1 MKSHQ
6 RRVAAGPCLL
16 ARTAAVVATGCAAL
30 HLVDGATNVLWTAIA
45 LACLPC
51 AVHLWHRPGRGT
63 WGLHVALCLVMA
75 FHPVVAAV
83 LPAAGDPHAHGP
95 ATGWTTAPALLAGL
109 GLFLAAW
116 RWWLGRDLP
125 LPSQVIGPGSGPA
138 CGRGKGRP
146 RPADHQR
153 RGRYLDGEP
162 HSLVLTRRIDHLH
175 RLAGALPNASTASTR
190 TSRTAEV

>member
-1 MKSHQ
+1 MNSHQ

-51 AVHLWHRPGRGT
+51 AVHLWHRPGRGA

-125 LPSQVIGPGSGPA
+125 LP
-138 CGRGKGRP
+138 R
-146 RPADHQR
+146 
-153 RGRYLDGEP
+153 
-162 HSLVLTRRIDHLH
+162 
-175 RLAGALPNASTASTR
+175 
-190 TSRTAEV
+190 